1 MIIVLFLTKN
11 IKIGR
16 LKLLIVKTE
25 LKMDLELKKLPKHLG
40 IIIDGNGRW
49 AQEKGLPRSLG
60 HQAGLKT
67 LEKILKECFF
77 THNIPYVSIYAFST
91 ENWNRPQKEV
101 DFLMDLF
108 RKYFK
113 KNMEKKYPEVKINI
127 MGDLNDCPDDIKNMA
142 NQLMEKTKDNNKY
155 TFNLAFN
162 YGGQQEIVKAV
173 NNVLASGKTN
183 ISKEEFEQFLY
194 TKGEP
199 PLDFVI
205 RTSGEQR
212 LSNFMLWQV
221 AYAELYFTQTNWP
234 AFNKKHLVKALF
246 EYQKRDRRF
255 GAIKK

>member
-1 MIIVLFLTKN
+1 MEI
-11 IKIGR
+11 
-16 LKLLIVKTE
+16 
-25 LKMDLELKKLPKHLG
+25 ELKKLPKHLG

-49 AQEKGLPRSLG
+49 AQERGLPRSIG

-77 THNIPYVSIYAFST
+77 THNISNVSIYAFST

-108 RKYFK
+108 RLYFK
-113 KNMEKKYPEVKINI
+113 KNLVKKYPDVRFNI
-127 MGDLNDCPDDIKNMA
+127 MGDLTKCPEDIRNSATK
-142 NQLMEKTKDNNKY
+142 LMEKTNNNTKY

-162 YGGQQEIVKAV
+162 YSGQQEILNAV
-173 NNVLASGKTN
+173 NNIVASGKTN
-183 ISKEEFEQFLY
+183 ISNDIFEEFLY
-194 TKGEP
+194 TNGQP
-199 PLDFVI
+199 ALDFVI
-205 RTSGEQR
+205 RTSGEER

-221 AYAELYFTQTNWP
+221 AYAELYFTKINWP
-234 AFNKKHLVKALF
+234 AFNKKHLLKALD